1 MRFDD
6 SEKAYALAP
15 APQVIGLLAGLLKR
29 TGDTRRAE
37 DLLGKL
43 QPADAYGVP
52 RVLAIYHGVLQ
63 EFDAEADW
71 IEKAIDQH
79 DPNGALYLRL
89 FSGSFPDGSCDP
101 LRAGQA

>member
-1 MRFDD
+1 
-6 SEKAYALAP
+6 
-15 APQVIGLLAGLLKR
+15 
-29 TGDTRRAE
+29 
-37 DLLGKL
+37 
-43 QPADAYGVP
+43 
-52 RVLAIYHGVLQ
+52 VLQ